1 MKIGVLTPVQQ
12 SQYLTSEVI
21 IPKKEGTVCFIMDYR
36 RLNQKLI
43 RNLYPLPRI
52 GKTMQQLEVLQY
64 VAVLDLNMRYYT
76 IRFSPGRQYMTVIVI
91 EFGKF
96 RYNRLPMG
104 MCASA
109 YISQAK
115 VDELLGDIED
125 IKTYIDDILVLN
137 K

>member
-1 MKIGVLTPVQQ
+1 
-12 SQYLTSEVI
+12 
-21 IPKKEGTVCFIMDYR
+21 
-36 RLNQKLI
+36 
-43 RNLYPLPRI
+43 
-52 GKTMQQLEVLQY
+52 MQQLEVLQY